1 MAGRLGR
8 GVCRGKRG
16 RGSRGG
22 GALLALGLLA
32 ALGFL
37 AWRRAPPQPRRGDPS
52 PPPPPPPADEAS
64 LRKPVY
70 AKPGPEPGALGE
82 LGRAVRLELSPA
94 EKRRQEESIR
104 RHQINIYL
112 SDRISL
118 HRRLPER
125 WHPL

>member
-1 MAGRLGR
+1 M
-8 GVCRGKRG
+8 
-16 RGSRGG
+16 
-22 GALLALGLLA
+22 
-32 ALGFL
+32 
-37 AWRRAPPQPRRGDPS
+37 
-52 PPPPPPPADEAS
+52 
-64 LRKPVY
+64 Y
-70 AKPGPEPGALGE
+70 AKPRPEPGALGE

-94 EKRRQEESIR
+94 EKKRQEESIR